1 MLFRPYREKLQND
14 NDINL
19 ETINSEPNYYYDF
32 NNLYKTEVYKMQ
44 AILDLSF
51 NDNNKTKNKP
61 KIKLGN
67 KGIKCLGTIT
77 FKNLV
82 ELLLNNNDISDL
94 TFLENMNLNNLVK
107 FGFSDNIIND
117 ISPFNKIKFPKLNFG
132 SMEIILLILIL

>member
-51 NDNNKTKNKP
+51 NDNNK
-61 KIKLGN
+61 IK
-67 KGIKCLGTIT
+67 
-77 FKNLV
+77 
-82 ELLLNNNDISDL
+82 
-94 TFLENMNLNNLVK
+94 
-107 FGFSDNIIND
+107 
-117 ISPFNKIKFPKLNFG
+117 
-132 SMEIILLILIL
+132 